1 MVHVNVKQFKNKNI
15 LINAELTKIYG
26 PVIHKPSLNIV

>member
-15 LINAELTKIYG
+15 LINAELTKIYARLFSQ
-26 PVIHKPSLNIV
+26 V

>member
-1 MVHVNVKQFKNKNI
+1 MVYVNVKQFKNKNI

-26 PVIHKPSLNIV
+26 PVIQPSLNIV